1 MKKTIYLL
9 FSIIGFIYSNVRAQN
24 LYFPP
29 LTGNTWQTTPPENLN
44 WCPDSVQSLV
54 DYVGSNN
61 SKAFLI
67 LKDGK
72 IVLEQYYGTFTAD
85 SSWYWASAGKSLTAF
100 LVGLAQQEGYLS
112 IDSASSIYQ
121 GSGWT
126 SCTPEQEQAIT
137 VRDQLTM
144 TTGLDTDISDLDCT
158 LPECLAYFA
167 EPNTRWYYH
176 NAPYT
181 KLDAVISGATGQTLN
196 QYYTSILRNRI
207 GMNGGFFSIGYNNV
221 NFSNARSFAR
231 FGLMILNRGIWAN
244 DTLMHDTNYFDAM
257 LNTSQDLNQAY
268 GYLWW
273 LNGKDSYRFPE
284 TELVFPGYLMPDAP
298 EDLVAALGKNS
309 QMLLISPSTNT
320 IVVRMGDNPPGISG
334 LVPTLL
340 GNEIMK
346 RIGGLQCL
354 PNEVARMESRFL
366 PPISTVIVNRGD
378 SYQPKHAVGIKATL
392 TNLTGSVST
401 VDFSQTDWTNIL
413 PQGYYWM
420 QFETNS
426 GNQLQHIVIR

>member
-9 FSIIGFIYSNVRAQN
+9 FSIIGFTYSNVRAQN

-231 FGLMILNRGIWAN
+231 FGLMILNRGVGVLHPRV
-244 DTLMHDTNYFDAM
+244 DY
-257 LNTSQDLNQAY
+257 LNS
-268 GYLWW
+268 
-273 LNGKDSYRFPE
+273 
-284 TELVFPGYLMPDAP
+284 
-298 EDLVAALGKNS
+298 
-309 QMLLISPSTNT
+309 
-320 IVVRMGDNPPGISG
+320 
-334 LVPTLL
+334 
-340 GNEIMK
+340 
-346 RIGGLQCL
+346 
-354 PNEVARMESRFL
+354 
-366 PPISTVIVNRGD
+366 
-378 SYQPKHAVGIKATL
+378 
-392 TNLTGSVST
+392 
-401 VDFSQTDWTNIL
+401 
-413 PQGYYWM
+413 
-420 QFETNS
+420 
-426 GNQLQHIVIR
+426 

>member
-9 FSIIGFIYSNVRAQN
+9 FSIICFTYSNVRAQN

-29 LTGNTWQTTPPENLN
+29 LTSNTWQTTPPENLN

-158 LPECLAYFA
+158 LPECLDYFA
-167 EPNTRWYYH
+167 EPGTRWYYH

-181 KLDAVISGATGQTLN
+181 KLDAVISGATGQSLN
-196 QYYTSILRNRI
+196 QY
-207 GMNGGFFSIGYNNV
+207 
-221 NFSNARSFAR
+221 
-231 FGLMILNRGIWAN
+231 
-244 DTLMHDTNYFDAM
+244 
-257 LNTSQDLNQAY
+257 
-268 GYLWW
+268 
-273 LNGKDSYRFPE
+273 
-284 TELVFPGYLMPDAP
+284 
-298 EDLVAALGKNS
+298 
-309 QMLLISPSTNT
+309 
-320 IVVRMGDNPPGISG
+320 
-334 LVPTLL
+334 
-340 GNEIMK
+340 
-346 RIGGLQCL
+346 
-354 PNEVARMESRFL
+354 
-366 PPISTVIVNRGD
+366 
-378 SYQPKHAVGIKATL
+378 
-392 TNLTGSVST
+392 
-401 VDFSQTDWTNIL
+401 
-413 PQGYYWM
+413 
-420 QFETNS
+420 
-426 GNQLQHIVIR
+426 